1 MSLLNSYET
10 RSHRAAGRNKGPAPI
25 QHACPTDITVLSQIN
40 PDATPSNRQTFAED
54 FLLEHSATAVHVIK
68 MGMANNDELTK
79 QEASELC
86 QLFGFP
92 S

>member
-1 MSLLNSYET
+1 MNLLNSYET
-10 RSHRAAGRNKGPAPI
+10 RDRRPAGRNQSRARIERAGVTAVP
-25 QHACPTDITVLSQIN
+25 VLSQLK
-40 PDATPSNRQTFAED
+40 PDESRLNHQTFAED
-54 FLLEHSATAVHVIK
+54 FLLEHSASAVHVFKI
-68 MGMANNDELTK
+68 GIANNSELTK